1 LSGALR
7 HSSRHAAYNSP
18 AMQVLYEEDGDFK
31 VGSVLAQAPASVQ
44 VESPHGRRT
53 KVKAANVLLSFER
66 PSGSELLAAA
76 QSFADGLE
84 TDFLWQC
91 CGKGEFGFSDLAREY
106 VGREP
111 TAVES
116 AGILI
121 KLHSAPIY
129 FYRRARGRFQA
140 APAETLKLALAGLE
154 KKRRTQERIAE
165 WSATLA
171 RFECPP
177 EIAALREELLYAPD
191 RSKPETKAFE
201 QACKA
206 TGLAAAR
213 LFERC
218 GLLSDSHDFHL
229 NRFLF
234 EFFPKGTRFPVH
246 ELPPSPA
253 DLPLADVE
261 AFSLDDV
268 GTTEIDDAFSVTRG
282 SDGELRIGIHIAAP
296 ALGFP
301 PGSQLD
307 AIARERLSTAYMP
320 GIKYTMLP
328 DDVIECFS
336 LDAGASQPAVSLY
349 LNVSPEDFSLRGHHS
364 RLERVRIAANLRHAD
379 YGILNAG
386 FESGDFSGLAHE
398 ESLHTLWRFARALET
413 QRGKPSVNAGMVDYS
428 FRVEQGRVSIEPRRR
443 GAPLD
448 KLVSELMI
456 LANTTWGNLLAERD
470 VAAIYRVQSSGKVR
484 MSVYPEAHDG
494 LGVSCYAWMTSPLRR
509 YIDLINQWQLTAS
522 LLGNRPPYARNAES
536 LLTAMRAYEVTHAR
550 FDEHQRAMEHYWCL
564 RWLVQERVHAADAV
578 VVREGTARVEGMP
591 LTVRVPSLPDFEPG
605 TRVRLEIGEIDLVER
620 TAACVYRETLD
631 GRPGPGALATLPG
644 DA

>member
-1 LSGALR
+1 
-7 HSSRHAAYNSP
+7 
-18 AMQVLYEEDGDFK
+18 MQLLYEEDGEFK
-31 VGSVLAQAPASVQ
+31 VGSVLAQAPASFQ

-76 QSFADGLE
+76 QAFADGLE

-91 CGKGEFGFSDLAREY
+91 CAEAEFEFRDLAREY

-111 TAVES
+111 TPVES

-140 APAETLKLALAGLE
+140 APAEILKLALAGLE
-154 KKRRTQERIAE
+154 KKKRVQERVDE
-165 WSATLA
+165 WAAMLT
-171 RFECPP
+171 RFECPA

-191 RSKPETKAFE
+191 RAKPETKAFE
-201 QACKA
+201 QACKQ
-206 TGLAAAR
+206 TGLASAR

-234 EFFPKGTRFPVH
+234 EFFPRGTRFPAH
-246 ELPPSPA
+246 ELPATPEE
-253 DLPLADVE
+253 LPLAEVK
-261 AFSLDDV
+261 AISLDDV
-268 GTTEIDDAFSVTRG
+268 GTTEIDDAFSVTRV
-282 SDGELRIGIHIAAP
+282 SDRELRIGIHIAAP
-296 ALGFP
+296 TLGFA
-301 PGSQLD
+301 PGSPLD

-320 GIKYTMLP
+320 GLKYTMLP
-328 DDVIECFS
+328 EDVVECFS
-336 LDAGASQPAVSLY
+336 LDAGDARPAVSLY
-349 LNVSPEDFSLRGHHS
+349 LNVSAEDFSLRGHHS
-364 RLERVRIAANLRHAD
+364 RLERVSIAANLRHAD
-379 YGILNAG
+379 YGTLNGG
-386 FESGDFSGLAHE
+386 FESGAAGGLAHE
-398 ESLHTLWRFARALET
+398 EELRTLWRFALALEA
-413 QRGKPSVNAGMVDYS
+413 QRGKPSVNAGMIDYS

-484 MSVYPEAHDG
+484 MSVHPEAHDG
-494 LGVSCYAWMTSPLRR
+494 LGVSCYSWMTSPLRR
-509 YIDLINQWQLTAS
+509 YIDLINQWQLVAS
-522 LLGNRPPYARNAES
+522 LEGRRPPFTRNAEA

-550 FDEHQRAMEHYWCL
+550 YDEHQRAMEHYWCL
-564 RWLVQERVHAADAV
+564 RWLVQERVGAAEGV
-578 VVREGTARVEGMP
+578 VVREGTVRLDGMP
-591 LTVRVPSLPDFEPG
+591 LTVRVPSLPEFEPG

-620 TAACVYRETLD
+620 TAACVYRETID
-631 GRPGPGALATLPG
+631 GGDGPGELATLPS

>member
-1 LSGALR
+1 
-7 HSSRHAAYNSP
+7 
-18 AMQVLYEEDGDFK
+18 MQLLYEEDGEFK
-31 VGSVLAQAPASVQ
+31 VGSVLAQAPASFQ

-66 PSGSELLAAA
+66 PTGSELLAAA
-76 QSFADGLE
+76 QAYADGLD

-91 CGKGEFGFSDLAREY
+91 CGGGEFEFRDLAREY

-111 TAVES
+111 TPIES

-140 APAETLKLALAGLE
+140 APAQTLELALAGLE
-154 KKRRTQERIAE
+154 KKRRVQEKISE
-165 WSATLA
+165 WAARLG
-171 RFECPP
+171 RFECPT

-201 QACKA
+201 QACKQ
-206 TGLAAAR
+206 TGLAPAR

-234 EFFPKGTRFPVH
+234 EFFPKGTRFPAH
-246 ELPPSPA
+246 DLPSPLD
-253 DLPLADVE
+253 DLPLAE
-261 AFSLDDV
+261 AKAISLDDV
-268 GTTEIDDAFSVTRG
+268 GTTEIDDAFSVTRV
-282 SDGELRIGIHIAAP
+282 SDRELRIGIHIAAP
-296 ALGFP
+296 ALGFA

-320 GIKYTMLP
+320 GLKYTMLP
-328 DDVIECFS
+328 EDVVERFS
-336 LDAGASQPAVSLY
+336 LDAGDARPAVSLY
-349 LNVSPEDFSLRGHHS
+349 LNVSAEDLSLRGHHS
-364 RLERVRIAANLRHAD
+364 RLERVSIAANLRHAD
-379 YGILNAG
+379 YGALNAG
-386 FESGDFSGLAHE
+386 FESGAATGLAHE
-398 ESLHTLWRFARALET
+398 EELRTLWRFALAQEV
-413 QRGKPSVNAGMVDYS
+413 QRGKPSVNASMVDYS

-456 LANTTWGNLLAERD
+456 LTNTTWGNLLAERD

-484 MSVYPEAHDG
+484 MSVHPEAHDG

-509 YIDLINQWQLTAS
+509 YVDLINQWQLVAS
-522 LLGNRPPYARNAES
+522 LEGRRPPFTRNAEV
-536 LLTAMRAYEVTHAR
+536 LLSAMRAYEVTHAR
-550 FDEHQRAMEHYWCL
+550 YDEHQRAMEHYWCL
-564 RWLVQERVHAADAV
+564 RWLVQERVSAAEGV
-578 VVREGTARVEGMP
+578 VVREGTVRLDGMP
-591 LTVRVPSLPDFEPG
+591 LTVRVPSLPDFELG

-620 TAACVYRETLD
+620 TVACVYRETID
-631 GRPGPGALATLPG
+631 GGSGPGELAALPS